1 LIGEEVL
8 TVLKRFLEVFLGLV
22 QILWGFEGV
31 GVCALLDAERVNLTV
46 RSASST
52 SQISVTQFQYMA

>member
-1 LIGEEVL
+1 LNDTLDVDSLVGEDVF

-22 QILWGFEGV
+22 QSLLGFERV

-46 RSASST
+46 
-52 SQISVTQFQYMA
+52 